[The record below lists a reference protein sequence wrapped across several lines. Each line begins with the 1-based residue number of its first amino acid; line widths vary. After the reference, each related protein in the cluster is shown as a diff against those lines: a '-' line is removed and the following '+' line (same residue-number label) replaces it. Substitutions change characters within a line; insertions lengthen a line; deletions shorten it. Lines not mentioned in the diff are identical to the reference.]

1 LIAAERNTS
10 IAVRRIAYGLSLTGG
25 PKQFQQTHFRQKEVC
40 AAMQCATALSYLSSS
55 SSNPHRATI
64 EYPTNKPQPA
74 FSNRNIRS
82 FRRMI
87 VAIAHA
93 IALTAGVFQIS
104 EAGATESGL
113 ASVYAYSGARTAS
126 GASASSSALTAAHRT
141 LPFGT
146 MVQVTNERNGRSVT
160 VRINDRGPFVRGR
173 IIDVTPAA
181 ARSLGFS
188 GVTKVTLTVLG
199 RNSPDAAPAR
209 TARRHE
215 ATRHQKIAG
224 SQ

>member
-1 LIAAERNTS
+1 
-10 IAVRRIAYGLSLTGG
+10 
-25 PKQFQQTHFRQKEVC
+25 
-40 AAMQCATALSYLSSS
+40 MQCATAPSYLSSS
-55 SSNPHRATI
+55 SPNTHHATVG
-64 EYPTNKPQPA
+64 YLLNKPRQA
-74 FSNRNIRS
+74 FPNRKGRS
-82 FRRMI
+82 LRRII
-87 VAIAHA
+87 VGSAHIIVLSA
-93 IALTAGVFQIS
+93 SFFQI
-104 EAGATESGL
+104 GAARASQSGL

-126 GASASSSALTAAHRT
+126 GASASASALTAAHRT

-209 TARRHE
+209 AARHHE
-215 ATRHQKIAG
+215 AAHHQKVAG

>member
-1 LIAAERNTS
+1 
-10 IAVRRIAYGLSLTGG
+10 
-25 PKQFQQTHFRQKEVC
+25 
-40 AAMQCATALSYLSSS
+40 MQCATAPSYLSSF
-55 SSNPHRATI
+55 SSNPRHTTI
-64 EYPTNKPQPA
+64 EYLPNKPRRA
-74 FSNRNIRS
+74 FPNRKGRL
-82 FRRMI
+82 FRRT
-87 VAIAHA
+87 VVTLVYVT
-93 IALTAGVFQIS
+93 ALAASFFQIVP
-104 EAGATESGL
+104 AGASESGL

-146 MVQVTNERNGRSVT
+146 MVQVTNQRNGRSVT

-209 TARRHE
+209 SAHHHE
-215 ATRHQKIAG
+215 AARHLKVAAG
-224 SQ
+224 R